1 MYMENFN
8 SIGID
13 GRLDWARVKKLLTIG
28 FIASLMVFAGDFILG
43 YGTADESLDG
53 MKMLLSA
60 YVNKS
65 DRAIFWSSFLGF
77 VGITLSSLC
86 YFGIYRLMAE
96 RSPKCAHLYRAGIF
110 GYMMFGA
117 CGVHVMM
124 LACLFCYKHF
134 MAVTGDFGQSIEIM
148 IKFAS
153 YFLLPSFIVFM
164 IFFVIFC
171 TVQIVAFAK
180 GYTPYPKWC
189 LIFNVF
195 IGMMIAA
202 VITAFGHS
210 AFMNALSAAYMGF
223 GNIWTFGGLLVMM
236 NKAKENSAN
245 T

>member
-1 MYMENFN
+1 ME
-8 SIGID
+8 
-13 GRLDWARVKKLLTIG
+13 
-28 FIASLMVFAGDFILG
+28 
-43 YGTADESLDG
+43 
-53 MKMLLSA
+53 MLLSA

-77 VGITLSSLC
+77 VGIALSSLC
-86 YFGIYRLMAE
+86 YFGIYRLMA
-96 RSPKCAHLYRAGIF
+96 
-110 GYMMFGA
+110 
-117 CGVHVMM
+117 
-124 LACLFCYKHF
+124 
-134 MAVTGDFGQSIEIM
+134 VTGDIGQYIEIM

-153 YFLLPSFIVFM
+153 YFLLPSFIVFV

-202 VITAFGHS
+202 VLTSFGHS

-223 GNIWTFGGLLVMM
+223 GNIWTFGGLFVMM